1 MKNTTEKGYLS
12 IAENLIQTK
21 IIKNGLKPTA
31 KNIERALLDAAPD
44 YTVAYWRRLRRAL
57 EVHQFINGYYKSS
70 SLISEVTVDR
80 MLFKSKSNTLKRCKR
95 VTLYDQKLIIEHL
108 KDKGDKLTMCYLFII
123 SKTGC
128 RPSEVENIKISSDG
142 VRITSSKKSE
152 ELQRGQDRTLNPCCM
167 K

>member
-95 VTLYDQKLIIEHL
+95 VT
-108 KDKGDKLTMCYLFII
+108 
-123 SKTGC
+123 
-128 RPSEVENIKISSDG
+128 
-142 VRITSSKKSE
+142 
-152 ELQRGQDRTLNPCCM
+152 
-167 K
+167 